1 MKTYTKNLKI
11 VKIERINSSCNGNPA
26 YKMLVEDENGKQYE
40 GRTASD
46 AAIAYK
52 LSTSDINQIYNIQYH
67 CTKNDNIIFDYVCYK
82 VDIKSIEEE
91 IKNLQN
97 TCERLKND
105 NEYTKIYKKTLK
117 KIEELKKELSDLKK
131 ADRITLYT
139 FSDVGSVKIGNDN
152 FNILLPNGYGDG
164 NTTVL
169 ILGKNEEPREN
180 SHYICTIEGD
190 YGIYSYDLG
199 IDEVIYVMHGKY
211 NIYNS
216 HNGVVIFKKISD

>member
-26 YKMLVEDENGKQYE
+26 YSMVAEDENGKQYE

-46 AAIAYK
+46 ATIAYK

-67 CTKNDNIIFDYVCYK
+67 YTKNDNIIFDYVCYK

-91 IKNLQN
+91 IKNLQS

-105 NEYTKIYKKTLK
+105 NDCTKIYKKNTK
-117 KIEELKKELSDLKK
+117 KREELKKELSELKK
-131 ADRITLYT
+131 AGRITLYT
-139 FSDVGSVKIGNDN
+139 YSDVGSVKIGNDK
-152 FNILLPNGYGDG
+152 FNVLVPNGYGDG
-164 NTTVL
+164 RTIVL
-169 ILGKNEEPREN
+169 ILGKNEEPREEN
-180 SHYICTIEGD
+180 RYICTIEGGCD
-190 YGIYSYDLG
+190 IYSYDLG
-199 IDEVIYVMHGKY
+199 DEVIYQMYGKY

-216 HNGVVIFKKISD
+216 HNGVVVFKKISD

>member
-11 VKIERINSSCNGNPA
+11 VKIERLKNSVYGNPA
-26 YKMLVEDENGKQYE
+26 YRMLVEDETGKQYE

-46 AAIAYK
+46 ATIAYG
-52 LSTSDINQIYNIQYH
+52 LSTSDINQIYNLQYH
-67 CTKNDNIIFDYVCYK
+67 YTINNNIIFDYMNYK
-82 VDIKSIEEE
+82 VDIESIEEE

-97 TCERLKND
+97 TCEKLKND

-117 KIEELKKELSDLKK
+117 KIEELKKELSELEKV
-131 ADRITLYT
+131 DRITLYT

-180 SHYICTIEGD
+180 NQYICTIEGD

-199 IDEVIYVMHGKY
+199 NEFIYQIHGKY

-216 HNGVVIFKKISD
+216 HNGVVVFKKISD

>member
-11 VKIERINSSCNGNPA
+11 VKIERLKNSVYGNPA
-26 YKMLVEDENGKQYE
+26 YKMLVEDETGKQYE

-67 CTKNDNIIFDYVCYK
+67 YTKNNNIIFDYACYK
-82 VDIKSIEEE
+82 VDIESIEEE

-117 KIEELKKELSDLKK
+117 KIEELKKELSEL
-131 ADRITLYT
+131 
-139 FSDVGSVKIGNDN
+139 
-152 FNILLPNGYGDG
+152 
-164 NTTVL
+164 
-169 ILGKNEEPREN
+169 
-180 SHYICTIEGD
+180 
-190 YGIYSYDLG
+190 
-199 IDEVIYVMHGKY
+199 
-211 NIYNS
+211 
-216 HNGVVIFKKISD
+216 KKISD

>member
-26 YKMLVEDENGKQYE
+26 YNMVAEDENGKQYE

-46 AAIAYK
+46 ATIAYK

-67 CTKNDNIIFDYVCYK
+67 YTKNDNIIFDYVCYK

-105 NEYTKIYKKTLK
+105 NECTKIYKKTLK
-117 KIEELKKELSDLKK
+117 KIEELKKELSELWSTWE
-131 ADRITLYT
+131 I
-139 FSDVGSVKIGNDN
+139 
-152 FNILLPNGYGDG
+152 
-164 NTTVL
+164 
-169 ILGKNEEPREN
+169 
-180 SHYICTIEGD
+180 
-190 YGIYSYDLG
+190 
-199 IDEVIYVMHGKY
+199 
-211 NIYNS
+211 
-216 HNGVVIFKKISD
+216 

>member
-46 AAIAYK
+46 ASIAYA
-52 LSTSDINQIYNIQYH
+52 LSTSDINQIYNLQYH
-67 CTKNDNIIFDYVCYK
+67 YTINNNIIFDYMNYK
-82 VDIKSIEEE
+82 VDIESIEEE

-97 TCERLKND
+97 TCEKLKND

-117 KIEELKKELSDLKK
+117 KIEELKKELSELKK

-169 ILGKNEEPREN
+169 ILGKNEDPREN
-180 SHYICTIEGD
+180 NHYICTIKGD
-190 YGIYSYDLG
+190 YCIYSYDLG
-199 IDEVIYVMHGKY
+199 DEVIYKMHGKY

-216 HNGVVIFKKISD
+216 HNGVVVFKKISD

>member
-1 MKTYTKNLKI
+1 MKRYTKNLKI

-26 YKMLVEDENGKQYE
+26 YKMVAEDENGKQYE

-52 LSTSDINQIYNIQYH
+52 LSTSDINKIYNIQYH
-67 CTKNDNIIFDYVCYK
+67 YTKNDNIIFDYACYK

-91 IKNLQN
+91 ITNLQN

-139 FSDVGSVKIGNDN
+139 YSNVGSVKIGNDN
-152 FNILLPNGYGDG
+152 FNILVPNGYGDG
-164 NTTVL
+164 CTTVL
-169 ILGKNEEPREN
+169 ILGKNEEPRESN
-180 SHYICTIEGD
+180 HYICTIDGD
-190 YGIYSYDLG
+190 YSIYSYDLG
-199 IDEVIYVMHGKY
+199 IDEVIYKIHGKY

>member
-26 YKMLVEDENGKQYE
+26 YRMIVEDESGKQYE

-46 AAIAYK
+46 AAIGYK
-52 LSTSDINQIYNIQYH
+52 LSTSDINQIYSIKYH
-67 CTKNDNIIFDYVCYK
+67 YTKNNNIIFDYMNYK
-82 VDIKSIEEE
+82 VDIESIEEE
-91 IKNLQN
+91 INNLQN
-97 TCERLKND
+97 TCERLKNN

-117 KIEELKKELSDLKK
+117 KIEELKKELSELKK
-131 ADRITLYT
+131 AARITLYT

-152 FNILLPNGYGDG
+152 FNILLPNGCGDG

-169 ILGKNEEPREN
+169 ILGKNEEPKEN
-180 SHYICTIEGD
+180 NHYICTIEGD

-199 IDEVIYVMHGKY
+199 DEVIYEMQGKY

>member
-26 YKMLVEDENGKQYE
+26 YRMIVEDESGKQYE

-52 LSTSDINQIYNIQYH
+52 LSTSNINQIYSIQYH
-67 CTKNDNIIFDYVCYK
+67 YTKNDNIIFDYVCYK

-105 NEYTKIYKKTLK
+105 NECTKIYKKTLK
-117 KIEELKKELSDLKK
+117 KIEELKKELSKLKK

-139 FSDVGSVKIGNDN
+139 FSDVGSIKIGNDK
-152 FNILLPNGYGDG
+152 FNVLVPNGYGDG

-180 SHYICTIEGD
+180 NHYICTIEGD

-199 IDEVIYVMHGKY
+199 DEVIYEMQGKY

-216 HNGVVIFKKISD
+216 HNGVVVFKKISD

>member
-67 CTKNDNIIFDYVCYK
+67 YTKNDNIIFDYVCYK
-82 VDIKSIEEE
+82 MDIKSIEEE
-91 IKNLQN
+91 IINLQN
-97 TCERLKND
+97 ICERLKND

-117 KIEELKKELSDLKK
+117 KIEELKKELSELKK

-139 FSDVGSVKIGNDN
+139 FSDVGSVKIGNDK
-152 FNILLPNGYGDG
+152 FNVLLPNGYGDG
-164 NTTVL
+164 CTTVL
-169 ILGKNEEPREN
+169 ILGKNEEPRGN
-180 SHYICTIEGD
+180 NHYICTIKGD
-190 YGIYSYDLG
+190 YCIYSYDLG
-199 IDEVIYVMHGKY
+199 DEVIYQTHGKY

-216 HNGVVIFKKISD
+216 HNGVVVFKKISD

>member
-26 YKMLVEDENGKQYE
+26 YNMVAEDENGKQYE

-46 AAIAYK
+46 ASIAYK

-67 CTKNDNIIFDYVCYK
+67 YTKNDNIIFDYVCYK

-91 IKNLQN
+91 IKNLQS

-105 NEYTKIYKKTLK
+105 NECTKIYKKTLK
-117 KIEELKKELSDLKK
+117 KIEELKKELSELKK
-131 ADRITLYT
+131 AGRITLYT
-139 FSDVGSVKIGNDN
+139 CSDVGSVKIGNDN
-152 FNILLPNGYGDG
+152 FNILVPNGCGDG
-164 NTTVL
+164 CTTML

-190 YGIYSYDLG
+190 CGIYSYDLG
-199 IDEVIYVMHGKY
+199 DEVIYQMYGKY

-216 HNGVVIFKKISD
+216 HNGVVVFKKISD

>member
-67 CTKNDNIIFDYVCYK
+67 YTKNDNIIFDYVCYK
-82 VDIKSIEEE
+82 VDIKSIEKE
-91 IKNLQN
+91 ITKLQN
-97 TCERLKND
+97 ICERLKND

-117 KIEELKKELSDLKK
+117 KIEELKKELSELKK

-152 FNILLPNGYGDG
+152 FNILVPNGYGDG
-164 NTTVL
+164 CTTVL

-180 SHYICTIEGD
+180 NHYICTIEGD
-190 YGIYSYDLG
+190 YSIYSYDLG
-199 IDEVIYVMHGKY
+199 DEVIYQLYGKY

-216 HNGVVIFKKISD
+216 HNSVVVFKKISD

>member
-1 MKTYTKNLKI
+1 MKRYTKNLKI

-26 YKMLVEDENGKQYE
+26 YKMVAEDENGKQYE

-52 LSTSDINQIYNIQYH
+52 LSTSDINKIYNIQYH
-67 CTKNDNIIFDYVCYK
+67 YTKNDNIIFDYACYK

-91 IKNLQN
+91 ITNLQN

-139 FSDVGSVKIGNDN
+139 YSNVGSVKIGNDN
-152 FNILLPNGYGDG
+152 FNILVPNGYGDG
-164 NTTVL
+164 CTTVL
-169 ILGKNEEPREN
+169 ILGKNEEPRESN
-180 SHYICTIEGD
+180 HYICTIDGD
-190 YGIYSYDLG
+190 YSIYSYDLG
-199 IDEVIYVMHGKY
+199 IDEVIYKIHGKY

-216 HNGVVIFKKISD
+216 HNGVVIFKKNK

>member
-11 VKIERINSSCNGNPA
+11 VKIERINNSCNGNPA
-26 YKMLVEDENGKQYE
+26 HKMIVEDENGKQYE

-46 AAIAYK
+46 AVIAYK

-67 CTKNDNIIFDYVCYK
+67 YTKNDNIIFDYVCYK
-82 VDIKSIEEE
+82 VDTKSIEEE

-152 FNILLPNGYGDG
+152 FNIFLPNGYGDG
-164 NTTVL
+164 CTTVL
-169 ILGKNEEPREN
+169 ILGKNEEPIESN
-180 SHYICTIEGD
+180 HYICTIEGD
-190 YGIYSYDLG
+190 CGIYSYDLG
-199 IDEVIYVMHGKY
+199 DEVIYQIHGKY
-211 NIYNS
+211 NI
-216 HNGVVIFKKISD
+216 

>member
-67 CTKNDNIIFDYVCYK
+67 YTKNDNIIFDYVCYK

-91 IKNLQN
+91 IINLQN
-97 TCERLKND
+97 
-105 NEYTKIYKKTLK
+105 I
-117 KIEELKKELSDLKK
+117 I
-131 ADRITLYT
+131 
-139 FSDVGSVKIGNDN
+139 
-152 FNILLPNGYGDG
+152 
-164 NTTVL
+164 
-169 ILGKNEEPREN
+169 
-180 SHYICTIEGD
+180 
-190 YGIYSYDLG
+190 
-199 IDEVIYVMHGKY
+199 
-211 NIYNS
+211 
-216 HNGVVIFKKISD
+216 

>member
-52 LSTSDINQIYNIQYH
+52 LSNSDINQIYNISYH
-67 CTKNDNIIFDYVCYK
+67 YTINNNIIFDYLNYK
-82 VDIKSIEEE
+82 VDIKSIEAE
-91 IKNLQN
+91 IKKTQN
-97 TCERLKND
+97 SCENLKND
-105 NEYTKIYKKTLK
+105 NACKNKYNKMLK
-117 KIEELKKELSDLKK
+117 KIEELKKELSELEKV
-131 ADRITLYT
+131 DRITLYT

-164 NTTVL
+164 CTTVL

-180 SHYICTIEGD
+180 NHYICTIEGD

-199 IDEVIYVMHGKY
+199 DEVIYEMQGKY

-216 HNGVVIFKKISD
+216 HNGVVVFKKISD

>member
-26 YKMLVEDENGKQYE
+26 YSMVTEDENGKQYE

-67 CTKNDNIIFDYVCYK
+67 YTKNDNIIFDYVCYK

-91 IKNLQN
+91 ITNLQN
-97 TCERLKND
+97 TCKRLKND

-139 FSDVGSVKIGNDN
+139 FSDVGSVKIGNNN
-152 FNILLPNGYGDG
+152 FNILVPNGYGDG
-164 NTTVL
+164 CTTVL

-180 SHYICTIEGD
+180 NHYICTIDGD
-190 YGIYSYDLG
+190 YGIYSYDLS
-199 IDEVIYVMHGKY
+199 DEVIYEVHGKY

-216 HNGVVIFKKISD
+216 HNGVVVLKKISD

>member
-11 VKIERINSSCNGNPA
+11 VKIERLKNSVYGNPT
-26 YKMLVEDENGKQYE
+26 YKLLVEDESGKQYE

-46 AAIAYK
+46 ASIAYK

-67 CTKNDNIIFDYVCYK
+67 YTKNDNIIFDYACYK
-82 VDIKSIEEE
+82 VEIKSIEEE

-97 TCERLKND
+97 TCARLKND

-117 KIEELKKELSDLKK
+117 KIEELKKELSELKK

-152 FNILLPNGYGDG
+152 FNILVPNGCGDG
-164 NTTVL
+164 CTTVL
-169 ILGKNEEPREN
+169 ILGKNEEPAEN
-180 SHYICTIEGD
+180 NHYICTVEGD

-199 IDEVIYVMHGKY
+199 DEVIYIVHGKY

-216 HNGVVIFKKISD
+216 HNGVVVLKKISD

>member
-26 YKMLVEDENGKQYE
+26 YRMIVEDESGKQYE

-46 AAIAYK
+46 AAIGYE
-52 LSTSDINQIYNIQYH
+52 LSTSDINKIYNLQFHYTIS
-67 CTKNDNIIFDYVCYK
+67 NNIIFDYMNYK
-82 VDIKSIEEE
+82 VDIESIEEE

-117 KIEELKKELSDLKK
+117 KIEELKKELSGLKK

-139 FSDVGSVKIGNDN
+139 FSNVGSVKIGNDK
-152 FNILLPNGYGDG
+152 FNVLVPNGYGDG

-180 SHYICTIEGD
+180 NHYICTIEGD

-199 IDEVIYVMHGKY
+199 DEVIYEMQGKY

-216 HNGVVIFKKISD
+216 HNSVVVFKKISD

>member
-1 MKTYTKNLKI
+1 MKRYTKNLKI

-26 YKMLVEDENGKQYE
+26 YKMVAEDENGKQYE

-52 LSTSDINQIYNIQYH
+52 LSTSDINKIYNIQYH
-67 CTKNDNIIFDYVCYK
+67 YTKNDNIIFDYACYK

-91 IKNLQN
+91 ITNLQN
-97 TCERLKND
+97 ACERLKND

-139 FSDVGSVKIGNDN
+139 YSNVGSVKIGNDN
-152 FNILLPNGYGDG
+152 FNILVPNGYGDG
-164 NTTVL
+164 CTTVL
-169 ILGKNEEPREN
+169 ILGKNEEPRESN
-180 SHYICTIEGD
+180 HYICTIDGD
-190 YGIYSYDLG
+190 YSIYSYDLG
-199 IDEVIYVMHGKY
+199 IDEVIYKIHGKY

>member
-11 VKIERINSSCNGNPA
+11 VKIERLKNSVYGNPA
-26 YKMLVEDENGKQYE
+26 YKMLVEDETGKQYE

-67 CTKNDNIIFDYVCYK
+67 YTKNNNIIFDYACYK
-82 VDIKSIEEE
+82 VDIESIEEE

-117 KIEELKKELSDLKK
+117 KIEELKKELSELKK
-131 ADRITLYT
+131 AGRITLYT
-139 FSDVGSVKIGNDN
+139 FSDVGSVKIGNDK
-152 FNILLPNGYGDG
+152 FNVLVPNGYGDG
-164 NTTVL
+164 NTTVV

-180 SHYICTIEGD
+180 NHYICTIEGD
-190 YGIYSYDLG
+190 YEIYSYDLG
-199 IDEVIYVMHGKY
+199 DEVIYEMHGKY

-216 HNGVVIFKKISD
+216 HNGVVVLKKISD

>member
-26 YKMLVEDENGKQYE
+26 YKMLVEDENCKQYE

-46 AAIAYK
+46 ASIAYA
-52 LSTSDINQIYNIQYH
+52 LSTSYINQIYNIQYH
-67 CTKNDNIIFDYVCYK
+67 YTKNNNIIFDYVCYK

-97 TCERLKND
+97 TCEKLKND

-131 ADRITLYT
+131 SDRITLYT
-139 FSDVGSVKIGNDN
+139 YSDVGSVKIGNDN
-152 FNILLPNGYGDG
+152 FNILVPNGCGDG
-164 NTTVL
+164 YTTVL

-180 SHYICTIEGD
+180 NYYICTIEGD
-190 YGIYSYDLG
+190 YSIYSYDLG
-199 IDEVIYVMHGKY
+199 IEVIYKIHGKY